1 MSRDAYD
8 AADDADDEP
17 REVRVDEEVTDPDY
31 GAQADLTGWSGPVS
45 GNGSSEQGSMA
56 DPMDRRVR
64 HGALGL
70 DPEDRAGR
78 LEPSGSGQQSV
89 SPIGGSGV
97 EGETHRQTRQSM
109 DDQVTS
115 VAEGQPAGNDES
127 QRALEVP
134 EALSPC
140 TRKVGAADGVSASP
154 DEQSRQQHQA
164 FLESAG
170 RAAASSPLGQA
181 SQAESG
187 SRSGRDARLEELLE
201 DVVMSMN
208 FLSSRV
214 QSLEEAKSSEQLVG
228 GRQARD
234 PSWVGLIMGALD
246 WHYEALARGTNPA
259 GEMPVGEARG
269 LQPAITGAMSQV
281 SPFQPLQGRS
291 ALLGASQGED
301 SRGLLG
307 PIVHGNS
314 SVGGSVGN
322 PWLRLDIPYYRIDSP
337 IQRAAEDPPQGR
349 GPVGQVSEGSGSAQE
364 SFHSLDP
371 FGPSNGLGMG
381 AGALPVPSAPP
392 GISALPPL
400 PLPTSVQTSLNQG
413 LEIGRGLR

>member
-1 MSRDAYD
+1 MAVPKVVKEVIPKHALNSRVSISALNAVELANRFALLSDKSMSNHEHHELSIDDFYHVMSALYIELKSESSAVSTLMSRDAYD

-228 GRQARD
+228 GRQAFNR
-234 PSWVGLIMGALD
+234 P
-246 WHYEALARGTNPA
+246 
-259 GEMPVGEARG
+259 
-269 LQPAITGAMSQV
+269 
-281 SPFQPLQGRS
+281 
-291 ALLGASQGED
+291 
-301 SRGLLG
+301 
-307 PIVHGNS
+307 
-314 SVGGSVGN
+314 
-322 PWLRLDIPYYRIDSP
+322 
-337 IQRAAEDPPQGR
+337 
-349 GPVGQVSEGSGSAQE
+349 
-364 SFHSLDP
+364 
-371 FGPSNGLGMG
+371 
-381 AGALPVPSAPP
+381 
-392 GISALPPL
+392 
-400 PLPTSVQTSLNQG
+400 
-413 LEIGRGLR
+413 